1 MEENNIKT
9 LIDDIR
15 QQNEVERTYLKKQLN
30 MMKALM
36 FAMAGIFL
44 ILLISVAVLVPKI
57 TATLDYANVA
67 LEQVSYMAEKISTT
81 ADQIFTTAEQVDEV
95 FGSVETLVEDSSEG
109 IAKAL
114 ENMNSIDFK
123 KLNRSI
129 DDFNKVI
136 SPLSSFFDKFN

>member
-1 MEENNIKT
+1 MEEKNIKT

-15 QQNEVERTYLKKQLN
+15 EQNEVERTYLKKQLN

-44 ILLISVAVLVPKI
+44 VLLISVAVLVPKLI
-57 TATLDYANVA
+57 VTLDNANVA
-67 LEQVSYMAEKISTT
+67 LEQISYMAE
-81 ADQIFTTAEQVDEV
+81 QIVSTAEQVDEV
-95 FGSVETLVEDSSEG
+95 LGGVKTLVEESSEG
-109 IAKAL
+109 VTQAL

-123 KLNRSI
+123 KLNKSI

-136 SPLSSFFDKFN
+136 SPLSGFFGRFN

>member
-15 QQNEVERTYLKKQLN
+15 EQNEIERTYLKKQLN

-44 ILLISVAVLVPKI
+44 VLLISVSVLVPKLI
-57 TATLDYANVA
+57 VTLDNANVA
-67 LEQVSYMAEKISTT
+67 LEQISYMAE
-81 ADQIFTTAEQVDEV
+81 QIVFTAEQVDEV
-95 FGSVETLVEDSSEG
+95 LGSAKILVEESGEG
-109 IAKAL
+109 ITQAL
-114 ENMNSIDFK
+114 ENMNSIDFG
-123 KLNRSI
+123 KLNQSI

-136 SPLSSFFDKFN
+136 SPLSSFFGRFR